1 VVHPISIGNILG
13 LQIFDQRWC
22 QFNVKWRSRL
32 ECGEHPFGL
41 GTGCPPL
48 EINALVDLDHELLL
62 GTVHVFDDVVPFLEA
77 LAARGVD
84 LAIVS
89 NCSENTRGLLEAT
102 GLTDRV
108 DALVLS
114 CEIGATKPSPTI
126 YRAALDGLGV
136 DARDAVFVDDQRGF
150 VVIRAPGDATR
161 IIVVPTDPIEGIESP
176 SLLREDAPNY
186 WAYAWGERGRVAAV
200 APRPVGWDDIGMAI
214 NSRPRRT
221 QDQMHIH
228 VDCLD
233 ARLKKALAGAK
244 LSTQR
249 WSTLSLKL
257 WGRYR
262 VKRLP
267 EDGLEH
273 SVFQQVA
280 KEVPGARTSMSLQ
293 TIAVVGVTDGKGER
307 GFALLEKGAGG
318 STEEPLDHKC
328 RAERR

>member
-1 VVHPISIGNILG
+1 MTTKISAAISLVRPVRHVLARFALRFLLATAVGAGAFAPCAARAFDLSDRGALWQVVHKLCLPMHATLG
-13 LQIFDQRWC
+13 LSLPC
-22 QFNVKWRSRL
+22 
-32 ECGEHPFGL
+32 
-41 GTGCPPL
+41 
-48 EINALVDLDHELLL
+48 
-62 GTVHVFDDVVPFLEA
+62 
-77 LAARGVD
+77 LA
-84 LAIVS
+84 
-89 NCSENTRGLLEAT
+89 
-102 GLTDRV
+102 
-108 DALVLS
+108 
-114 CEIGATKPSPTI
+114 
-126 YRAALDGLGV
+126 
-136 DARDAVFVDDQRGF
+136 VDDERGF

-161 IIVVPTDPIEGIESP
+161 IILVPTVRMEGIESP
-176 SLLREDAPNY
+176 SLLRDDSPNY
-186 WAYAWGERGRVAAV
+186 WAYAWGERGRVADA
-200 APRPVGWDDIGMAI
+200 APRPLGWDDIGMAI
-214 NSRPRRT
+214 NSSAGRT